1 MSAPL
6 SRLLRP
12 LAPAAV
18 VPARDPFLSFPPQ
31 VVRSLLDAGHE
42 VYVVTAA
49 PESVFCAEIAARR
62 LHIRRVEEVVLA
74 CGPPHALTS
83 DSFPHV
89 DKHTRES
96 LFKRE
101 AEWIKSINADLVVSD
116 VDYSAEMNV
125 SEERT
130 PQGVAGIIPPLKSS
144 SKLIVNRS
152 RRYENETRENA
163 SADSLLDW
171 KVMHSQ
177 EGTQATHWYANV
189 ASSTLRSPERET
201 LEVLSYVD
209 SIAIKAYG
217 VTLKTKEALKKT
229 GVTVIDIPKR
239 GKDSADKLI
248 LVDMLLF
255 ALDSPRPAF
264 FLLISGDSDFGPA
277 VKGLVKRGHTV
288 VVAIPSQAA
297 ASRSLIS
304 SASHVW
310 DWPSLAQGRG
320 VIIPSIVP
328 TDLEAVK
335 ANLVQ
340 LFQSEGG
347 HINLQYIAS
356 MYHKRFGK
364 QLKAAEYG
372 VRKLIDLFIE
382 LGSPFCVMG
391 KGMVFLDKQSAFEEQ
406 DPEDHFGL
414 KYYSRITHEL
424 SVVDAKGDPDS
435 QFPERDFEKV
445 IGDTSQED
453 EKISA
458 QKKSRRCFLGL
469 SSDEHQEKISDWYWG
484 AAAAQQGGPNDAV
497 DHFFQTRGLRGL
509 CTPIEVNE
517 STLSVLRQPCPAVGF
532 HRSFSNLCSS
542 GWDLGVGFSRS
553 GGCGFGFGRN
563 WGFAA
568 LFVSLGFGI
577 RLSFSAMKLRNTD
590 AFSKVQHSIIFLKI
604 YDVDTKYHHTPVKKL
619 KLDLDFLGEA
629 SCYLSEIV
637 TKVDHRVTLN
647 LRSDCGHDLLGTM
660 TVNAE
665 EIHSSR
671 MAIEMTLHCL
681 NLENKDVDP
690 FLRISKLVETADPI
704 PISVT
709 EAVTNNLNPVWRP
722 ITLTSQQY
730 GSKMKGQLF
739 VDKLQEKIQHT
750 FLDYISSGFQ
760 LNFMVAV
767 DFTDSNGDPRLPQ
780 SLHYIDPFGKP
791 NLYQQDG
798 VPIDIQ
804 ETKDTIVRAS
814 DLPLSI
820 LIVGIGNADFKQMEV
835 KQSSEYFSV
844 IFTMIKQYAHSLY
857 ANPPLQILDA
867 DNGKRLQNLT
877 GGVATRGIVQ
887 FVHMRDDQDGQ
898 MSVVQSLLEELPG
911 QFLQYMRIRGIKP
924 WQQAPLGNAI
934 VPIYP
939 PQQ

>member
-1 MSAPL
+1 MMSGGGGGGGGGGAQL
-6 SRLLRP
+6 VFVYYVTRHASE
-12 LAPAAV
+12 
-18 VPARDPFLSFPPQ
+18 RDTRALD

-89 DKHTRES
+89 DK
-96 LFKRE
+96 
-101 AEWIKSINADLVVSD
+101 VSD

-171 KVMHSQ
+171 K
-177 EGTQATHWYANV
+177 T
-189 ASSTLRSPERET
+189 
-201 LEVLSYVD
+201 EVSILIIAAGDAQPGGDSDVD

-414 KYYSRITHEL
+414 KYYSR
-424 SVVDAKGDPDS
+424 
-435 QFPERDFEKV
+435 
-445 IGDTSQED
+445 
-453 EKISA
+453 
-458 QKKSRRCFLGL
+458 L

-509 CTPIEVNE
+509 CTPIE
-517 STLSVLRQPCPAVGF
+517 
-532 HRSFSNLCSS
+532 
-542 GWDLGVGFSRS
+542 
-553 GGCGFGFGRN
+553 
-563 WGFAA
+563 
-568 LFVSLGFGI
+568 
-577 RLSFSAMKLRNTD
+577 LSFSAMKLRNTD
-590 AFSKVQHSIIFLKI
+590 AFSKVQHSIIFLKFRI

-791 NLYQQDG
+791 NLYQQVVGVEGIMSAYTSSIYGVSLAGPTMFGPVINQAAEIASQSLQYSNNKYFVLLIITDG

-820 LIVGIGNADFKQMEV
+820 LIVGIGNADFKQME
-835 KQSSEYFSV
+835 
-844 IFTMIKQYAHSLY
+844 
-857 ANPPLQILDA
+857 ILDA